1 MIIKCLRT
9 SAILEKDLT
18 VTTAGEAMVRRI
30 RDAAADWLPE
40 NIEAI
45 VNKYK
50 QTGHHPFMFDIFAGG
65 PSESGR
71 LCWTPSPT
79 GRDVVTHAKR

>member
-9 SAILEKDLT
+9 GAILEKDLT
-18 VTTAGEAMVRRI
+18 VTTAEEAMVRRI

-40 NIEAI
+40 NIEAV

-50 QTGHHPFMFDIFAGG
+50 RTGHHPFMFDIFGG
-65 PSESGR
+65 ESGR

>member
-18 VTTAGEAMVRRI
+18 VTTAEEAMVRRI

-40 NIEAI
+40 NIEAV

-50 QTGHHPFMFDIFAGG
+50 RTGHHPFMFDIFGG
-65 PSESGR
+65 PGESGR

-79 GRDVVTHAKR
+79 GRDVITHAKR